1 LFEGVAVAE
10 RPRTLAL
17 VLQAYPVKLRQTQRK
32 FRHES
37 FIAPM
42 KPTLVIANKTYSS
55 WSFRPWILMRHFG
68 IAFDEIVIPMAQEN
82 TRAEML
88 RFSPTGKC
96 PSLHDGEVVVW
107 DSLAIIEYVAEL
119 HPRMP
124 IWPRPRTARA
134 QARSLAAE
142 MHSGFMG
149 MRGLLPMN
157 MRRAVK
163 KRELTPEVSADV
175 ARLEQAF
182 GQARKEFGQAG
193 AFLFGDF
200 SAADA
205 MFAPVVN
212 RLHVYKV
219 AVTPGTRVYMDAMMA
234 LPAWQNWSVQAQA
247 ETWIID
253 KYEIA

>member
-1 LFEGVAVAE
+1 
-10 RPRTLAL
+10 
-17 VLQAYPVKLRQTQRK
+17 
-32 FRHES
+32 
-37 FIAPM
+37 M

-68 IAFDEIVIPMAQEN
+68 IAFDEVVIPLAQEN
-82 TRAEML
+82 FRAEIL
-88 RFSPTGKC
+88 RYSPAGKC
-96 PSLHDGEVVVW
+96 PSLHDGEIVVW
-107 DSLAIIEYVAEL
+107 DSLAIIEYIAEL
-119 HPRMP
+119 HPRIP
-124 IWPRPRTARA
+124 VWPESRAARA

-149 MRGLLPMN
+149 LRGLLPMN
-157 MRRAVK
+157 MRRKVK
-163 KRELTPEVSADV
+163 RRELTPEASADV
-175 ARLEQAF
+175 SRLEQAF
-182 GQARKEFGQAG
+182 EQARAEFGQAG

-234 LPAWQNWSVQAQA
+234 LPAWQDWSAQAQA
-247 ETWIID
+247 EAWIID
-253 KYEIA
+253 KYETV